1 MKRIR
6 ILILA
11 FAAAASLAA
20 SASAQAANAQS
31 AAIPGK
37 AGYDPAD
44 IVESLAFAHVAAIDL
59 GAKTIAIDG
68 AAPVLLRASATTPM
82 AGLSVASTSY
92 GITITAK
99 TQELIQYRLS
109 GAMAGT
115 VTVVSDTPYGILLDG
130 VEVAAEQGP
139 ALNLQS
145 KKKAYIVLADGKENI
160 LSDTKVRAKEL
171 DEKGAL
177 SGKGA
182 IIISGNGSLSVTG
195 NYKHAVY
202 AKEYVRIRSGSLNV
216 AVTARDGIR
225 CDQGFFFDGGE
236 LSIVGTGSA
245 IDEES
250 KGIKVDGTE
259 SAPGKGSI
267 VINGGR
273 LTVKTVGKGIT
284 AAWDI
289 DEDASTAGADDDPN
303 PDVTINGGIITVT
316 TSAAPYEK
324 KTADGKTVSCSP
336 EGIEAKSDLVINGG
350 ILALNTPDDCLN
362 AGSSITIN
370 GGSIYARSST
380 NDAIDSN
387 GTMKITGGL
396 VMAIGSGGPE
406 GAFDCD
412 MNEFAVTGGT
422 LVGFGGSTSGPTV
435 AACSQPVLIAGKSAA
450 GDSVAIKDASGTTI
464 VAFKAPAA
472 MPTLVVSAP
481 GFKLGGTYTIWTGA
495 AISGGTDFHGL
506 ASGGAEASGGTLAA
520 TFTLSDIVTKIGGMI
535 FMMGPGG
542 AGGPGMPPPE
552 GFGPPPEG
560 WEPPEGWTP
569 PDGWT
574 PPQP

>member
-1 MKRIR
+1 MLKKKAS
-6 ILILA
+6 LLLA
-11 FAAAASLAA
+11 ITIAASIGA
-20 SASAQAANAQS
+20 SVYAQGSVGAVS
-31 AAIPGK
+31 M
-37 AGYDPAD
+37 GYDAAD
-44 IVESLAFAHVAAIDL
+44 IVETLAFAHVAAIDL
-59 GAKTIAIDG
+59 GAGTLAFDGG
-68 AAPVLLRASATTPM
+68 AAVPLSASAAAPM
-82 AGLSVASTSY
+82 AGLSVAATSY
-92 GITITAK
+92 GISITAK
-99 TQELIQYRLS
+99 TQALIEYRLS
-109 GAMAGT
+109 GFMAGT
-115 VTVVSDTPYGILLDG
+115 VTLASDAPYELLLDG
-130 VEVAAEQGP
+130 VEIAAKQGP

-145 KKKAYIVLADGKENI
+145 KKKAYVVLADGKSNV

-225 CDQGFFFDGGE
+225 CDQGFFFDGGD
-236 LSIVGTGSA
+236 LAIVGTGSV

-273 LTVKTVGKGIT
+273 ITIKTVGKGIT
-284 AAWDI
+284 AAWEVA
-289 DEDASTAGADDDPN
+289 EDATTADTADDPN

-316 TSAAPYEK
+316 TSAVPYEK

-336 EGIEAKSDLVINGG
+336 EGIEAKSDLVVNGG
-350 ILALNTPDDCLN
+350 VIALNTPDDCLN

-370 GGSIYARSST
+370 GGSIYARST
-380 NDAIDSN
+380 ANDAIDSN

-396 VMAIGSGGPE
+396 VMAIGAGGPE

-422 LVGFGGSTSGPTV
+422 LVGFGGSTSGPT
-435 AACSQPVLIAGKSAA
+435 ASACSQPVLIAGKFAA
-450 GDSVAIKDASGTTI
+450 GDSVAIKDASGATV
-464 VAFKAPAA
+464 VAFKVPAA

-481 GFKLGGTYTIWTGA
+481 GFKRGGAYTIWTGA
-495 AISGGTDFHGL
+495 AISGGTDFYGI
-506 ASGGAEASGGTLAA
+506 AAGGASASDGTLSA

-542 AGGPGMPPPE
+542 PGGLGMPPPE
-552 GFGPPPEG
+552 GFGPPPDG
-560 WEPPEGWTP
+560 WQPPEGWTP

>member
-1 MKRIR
+1 MLKKKAS
-6 ILILA
+6 LLLA
-11 FAAAASLAA
+11 IAIAASIGA
-20 SASAQAANAQS
+20 SVYAQGS
-31 AAIPGK
+31 VGTGSM
-37 AGYDPAD
+37 GYDAAD
-44 IVESLAFAHVAAIDL
+44 IVETLAFAHIAAIDL
-59 GAKTIAIDG
+59 GAGTLAFDGG
-68 AAPVLLRASATTPM
+68 AAVPLSASAAAPM
-82 AGLSVASTSY
+82 AGLSVAATSY
-92 GITITAK
+92 GISITAK
-99 TQELIQYRLS
+99 TQALIEYRLS
-109 GAMAGT
+109 GFMAGT
-115 VTVVSDTPYGILLDG
+115 VTLASDAPYELLLDG
-130 VEVAAEQGP
+130 VEIAAKQGP

-145 KKKAYIVLADGKENI
+145 KKKAYVVLADGKSNV
-160 LSDTKVRAKEL
+160 LSDTQVRAKEL

-225 CDQGFFFDGGE
+225 CDQGFFFDGGD
-236 LSIVGTGSA
+236 LAIVGTGSV

-273 LTVKTVGKGIT
+273 ITIKTVGKGIT
-284 AAWDI
+284 AAWEVA
-289 DEDASTAGADDDPN
+289 EDATTADTADDPN

-316 TSAAPYEK
+316 TSAVPYEK

-336 EGIEAKSDLVINGG
+336 EGIEAKSDLVVNRGT
-350 ILALNTPDDCLN
+350 LVLNTPDDCLN

-370 GGSIYARSST
+370 GGSIYARST
-380 NDAIDSN
+380 ANDAIDSN

-396 VMAIGSGGPE
+396 VMAIGAGGPE

-422 LVGFGGSTSGPTV
+422 LVGFGGSTSGPT
-435 AACSQPVLIAGKSAA
+435 ASACSQPVLIAGKFAA
-450 GDSVAIKDASGTTI
+450 GDSVAIKDASGATV
-464 VAFKAPAA
+464 VAFKVPAA

-481 GFKLGGTYTIWTGA
+481 GFKRGGAYTIWTGA
-495 AISGGTDFHGL
+495 AISGGTDFYGL
-506 ASGGAEASGGTLAA
+506 AAGGASASGGTLST

-542 AGGPGMPPPE
+542 PGGPGMPPPE
-552 GFGPPPEG
+552 GFGPPPDG
-560 WEPPEGWTP
+560 WQPPEGWTP

>member
-6 ILILA
+6 TSILA
-11 FAAAASLAA
+11 LAAAASLAA
-20 SASAQAANAQS
+20 GVSAQAVNARG
-31 AAIPGK
+31 AEIPGT

-44 IVESLAFAHVAAIDL
+44 IVESLVFAHIAAIDL
-59 GAKTIAIDG
+59 GAKTIAVDG
-68 AAPVLLRASATTPM
+68 APPAPLGSPAPVSA
-82 AGLSVASTSY
+82 AGLTVGMNAY
-92 GITITAK
+92 GIAITAK

-115 VTVVSDTPYGILLDG
+115 VTVASDAPYGILLDG
-130 VEVAAEQGP
+130 AEIAAERGP

-145 KKKAYIVLADGKENI
+145 KKKAYIVLADGKANV

-182 IIISGNGSLSVTG
+182 IVISGNGSLSVTG

-202 AKEYVRIRSGSLNV
+202 AKEYVRVRGGSLNV

-225 CDQGFFFDGGE
+225 CDQGFYFDGGE

-273 LTVKTVGKGIT
+273 ITIKTVGKGIT
-284 AAWDI
+284 AAWEAA
-289 DEDASTAGADDDPN
+289 EDATTADTADDPN
-303 PDVTINGGIITVT
+303 PDVTINGGVITVT
-316 TSAAPYEK
+316 TSAVPYEK

-336 EGIEAKSDLVINGG
+336 EGIEAKSDLVVNGG
-350 ILALNTPDDCLN
+350 TLALNTPDDCLN

-370 GGSIYARSST
+370 GGSIYARST
-380 NDAIDSN
+380 ANDAIDSN

-396 VMAIGSGGPE
+396 VMAIGTGGPE

-422 LVGFGGSTSGPTV
+422 LIGFGGSTSGPTA
-435 AACSQPVLIAGKSAA
+435 AACSQPVLIAGKYAA
-450 GDSVAIKDASGTTI
+450 GDTVAIKDASGAT
-464 VAFKAPAA
+464 VVSFKVPAA
-472 MPTLVVSAP
+472 LPTLVVSAP
-481 GFKLGGTYTIWTGA
+481 GFKRGGTYTVWTGV
-495 AISGGTDFHGL
+495 AISGGTEFYGL
-506 ASGGAEASGGTLAA
+506 ASGGAASGGTLAA
-520 TFTLSDIVTKIGGMI
+520 TFTLDDIVTKIGGMI

-542 AGGPGMPPPE
+542 PGGPGMPPPE

>member
-1 MKRIR
+1 MRKTKRAI
-6 ILILA
+6 IALT
-11 FAAAASLAA
+11 AAAALAA
-20 SASAQAANAQS
+20 SAAAQGAAG
-31 AAIPGK
+31 PG
-37 AGYDPAD
+37 ATGYDPAD
-44 IVESLAFAHVAAIDL
+44 IVESLSFAHVAAIDL
-59 GAKTIAIDG
+59 GAKTMAIDG
-68 AAPVLLRASATTPM
+68 AAPTALGAPAAASI
-82 AGLSVASTSY
+82 AGLAVGANAY
-92 GITITAK
+92 GISITAK
-99 TQELIQYRLS
+99 TKELIQYRLS

-115 VTVVSDTPYGILLDG
+115 VTVASDAPYGLLLDG
-130 VEVAAEQGP
+130 VEIAATQGP

-145 KKKAYIVLADGKENI
+145 KKKAYIALADGKSNV
-160 LSDTKVRAKEL
+160 LSDTKDRAKEL

-182 IIISGNGSLSVTG
+182 IIISGTGSLSVAG
-195 NYKHAVY
+195 NYKHAIY
-202 AKEYVRIRSGSLNV
+202 AKEYVRVRSGSLNV

-225 CDQGFFFDGGE
+225 CDQGFFFDGGD

-273 LTVKTVGKGIT
+273 ITVKTVGKGIT
-284 AAWDI
+284 AAWDVA
-289 DEDASTAGADDDPN
+289 EDASTADTADDPN

-316 TSAAPYEK
+316 TSATPYER

-336 EGIEAKSDLVINGG
+336 EGIEAKSDLVVNGG
-350 ILALNTPDDCLN
+350 TIVLNTPDDCLN

-370 GGSIYARSST
+370 GGSIYAKST
-380 NDAIDSN
+380 ANDAIDSN

-422 LVGFGGSTSGPTV
+422 LVGVGGSTSGPTA
-435 AACSQPVLIAGKSAA
+435 AACSQPVLIAGKYAA
-450 GDSVAIKDASGTTI
+450 GDMVAIKDASGAAV
-464 VAFKAPAA
+464 VAFKVPAA
-472 MPTLVVSAP
+472 LPTLVVSSP

-495 AISGGTDFHGL
+495 AVSGGNEFYGL
-506 ASGGAEASGGTLAA
+506 ATGGAAAEGGTLAA
-520 TFTLSDIVTKIGGMI
+520 TFTLGDIVTKIGGMI

-542 AGGPGMPPPE
+542 LGGPGMPPPE

-560 WEPPEGWTP
+560 WTP

-574 PPQP
+574 PPEGWAPPQA